1 MNKNYTLLALLA
13 SAFTWSQ
20 STQDTI
26 KTQNIEEIKIHNERT
41 NINKQQNSS
50 QVEIISKEKIEF
62 QNFQNTAD
70 MLSNSG
76 SLFVQKSQQG
86 GGSPVIRGFEASR
99 VLLLV
104 DGIRMNNLIFRAG
117 HLQNVITVDENFLE
131 NTFIQY
137 GPTSTLYGSDALG
150 GAVNMMTK
158 KPLIGS
164 GLKGNIVTRYSSVNE
179 EKSGYVD
186 FSYGGKNWASLTAFS
201 YNDFGDMKMGKKKN
215 HNGDYFG
222 ERNYYANTYL
232 NPNTNL
238 YVNENVENTD
248 KYTQVGSAYKQWN
261 FMQKFIYKTSSNWKH
276 SINFQFSNSTNIGR
290 YDRLTERSGGNMT
303 FAEWYYGPQ
312 KRILGIYTLEK
323 ENIIGKTDFKLDASY
338 QKAEESRHDR
348 RFSGST
354 KDKIRNQME
363 AVDVFSING
372 QFESK
377 LWNGNLYYG
386 IENYYETLNSTANR
400 VNINTGEITTT
411 NTRYPDGD
419 NSMMRNDAYVSFAKK
434 LDKWNF
440 TIGGRAG
447 YTQLK
452 SELIDNSSFN
462 FPFTTIE
469 QKNFTYSANAG
480 LVYNTSENFI
490 IKTNIGT
497 GYRAPNIDDL
507 AKIFDT
513 STNNILIVP
522 NNDLGPEKTVTTDF
536 GFVLKTADNKH
547 NIETTYYYTTIKN
560 AIVTKEFSL
569 NGLTE
574 IDTDNDGDTST
585 VFANQNVGNAF
596 ITGFSTS
603 IKSTLCT
610 NLVLTGSF
618 NYTLG
623 RVIEDNN
630 LRRPMDHIPP
640 YYGKVGVN
648 YKPNWGEIEAYLLFN
663 GKKRLKDYST
673 SGEDNLQY
681 APANGMYAWETYNFK
696 ASSKDIFGFRIYGGI
711 ENILDTQ
718 YRVFAS
724 GINAAGRNFYGG
736 VKYSF

>member
-1 MNKNYTLLALLA
+1 MG
-13 SAFTWSQ
+13 SISSWSQ
-20 STQDTI
+20 TKQDTI
-26 KTQNIEEIKIHNERT
+26 KTQNIEEIKIHSEKINV
-41 NINKQQNSS
+41 NKQQNSS
-50 QVEIISKEKIEF
+50 QVEIITKEKIEF

-76 SLFVQKSQQG
+76 ALFVQKSQQG

-104 DGIRMNNLIFRAG
+104 DGVRMNNLIFRAG
-117 HLQNVITVDENFLE
+117 HLQNVITVDENLLE
-131 NTFIQY
+131 NTLIQY

-150 GAVNMMTK
+150 GAVNMLTK
-158 KPLIGS
+158 KPTFGS
-164 GLKGNIVTRYSSVNE
+164 GLKGNVVTRYSSVNE
-179 EKSGYVD
+179 EKSGYFD

-222 ERNYYANTYL
+222 ERVYYANTYFD
-232 NPNTNL
+232 PNTNL
-238 YVNENVENTD
+238 YVNENVENSD
-248 KYTQVGSAYKQWN
+248 KYTQVGSAYQQWN
-261 FMQKFIYKTSSNWKH
+261 FLQKFIYKTNSNWKH
-276 SINFQFSNSTNIGR
+276 SINFQFSNSSNIGR

-312 KRILGIYTLEK
+312 KRILGIYTIEK
-323 ENIIGKTDFKLDASY
+323 EDFIGKTDFRVDASY
-338 QKAEESRHDR
+338 QKVEESRHDR
-348 RFSGST
+348 RFSGSN

-363 AVDVFSING
+363 DVDVFSING

-377 LWNGNLYYG
+377 IWNGNLYYG

-400 VNINTGEITTT
+400 VNINTGEITSA
-411 NTRYPDGD
+411 NTRYPDGA
-419 NSMMRNDAYVSFAKK
+419 NSMMRNDAYVSFNKK
-434 LDKWNF
+434 MEKWNF
-440 TIGGRAG
+440 TLGGRVG

-452 SELIDNSSFN
+452 SELIDNSTFQ

-469 QKNFTYSANAG
+469 QNNFTYSANAG

-490 IKTNIGT
+490 LKTNIGT

-513 STNNILIVP
+513 STNSILIIP

-536 GFVLKTADNKH
+536 GFVVKSADNKH

-569 NGLTE
+569 NGQTQ
-574 IDTDNDGDTST
+574 IDNDNDGIAST
-585 VFANQNVGNAF
+585 IFANQNAGNAF

-603 IKSTLCT
+603 LKSTLYK
-610 NLVLTGSF
+610 NLILSGNF

-630 LRRPMDHIPP
+630 SRRPMDHIPP
-640 YYGKVGVN
+640 YYGKIGVN
-648 YKPNWGEIEAYLLFN
+648 YKPNWGELEAYMLFN

-696 ASSKDIFGFRIYGGI
+696 ATSKDLSGFRIYGGV